1 MPKPPTTI
9 REQIALSYAN
19 LVRAHAALERG
30 ARKYTRG
37 DHIIRA
43 KLQRRLIDGT
53 MRMRSLYDDERIKMT
68 APQACYY
75 CGAMDRLCADHL
87 IPKMRG
93 GPDASDNLIW
103 ACRRCNSSKGAR
115 DLLEWMTIKNRFPP
129 LLLLRRYIKIVALY
143 CEEHGRLDSALDLL
157 DDEPAMPFDVRMLP
171 TRFPPLDE
179 LTIWVHPSE
188 TGCGNAD

>member
-1 MPKPPTTI
+1 M
-9 REQIALSYAN
+9 
-19 LVRAHAALERG
+19 
-30 ARKYTRG
+30 
-37 DHIIRA
+37 IRA

-75 CGAMDRLCADHL
+75 CGDADRLCADHL

-103 ACRRCNSSKGAR
+103 ACRRCNSSKGGR
-115 DLLEWMTIKNRFPP
+115 DLLEWMTAKNRFPP
-129 LLLLRRYIKIVALY
+129 LLLLRRYIKIVARY
-143 CEEHGRLDSALDLL
+143 CEEHRRLDSALDLL

-179 LTIWVHPSE
+179 LMLWVHPCRPPAG
-188 TGCGNAD
+188 TP